1 MTKIDTGIRI
11 ARETADRTVLDVTL
25 SYAIGLGSDSLA
37 EGVLYLLI
45 KKKTNAVAVVAFNS
59 CGGGDGL
66 VVGGGK
72 SRGGGRS
79 NLVLRTVVD

>member
-25 SYAIGLGSDSLA
+25 SYAIGLGSDGLA
-37 EGVLYLLI
+37 EGIWCLLV
-45 KKKTNAVAVVAFNS
+45 KQKTNAVAVVAFNG
-59 CGGGDGL
+59 CGRGNGL